1 MYMKGGHKTS
11 PGPRRGE
18 KLRVYLS
25 WWASSARMYRTGI
38 LMWPFL
44 EKTISSKKFCPFGCY
59 LHCISADK
67 TWKISQIVSVAQL
80 NHKIGDLGSLI
91 VQLRLVHCS
100 VCLMRLKTMAKRS
113 WKSFPSIS
121 IRSLSISV
129 NPENCTME
137 EVELIKTTATEA
149 RPCLCPAHVPSQ
161 SVHALIVCLSIPSSG
176 VILEDTNTSFT
187 TGSDHCLGTWNK
199 TDHDGDITGRVYTVC
214 RISNQP
220 RPAL

>member
-1 MYMKGGHKTS
+1 MDFSRAFAFGNATRMMAVFSVVEIIDKSQKQGIREYLLSSGDGGHKTS

-59 LHCISADK
+59 LHCISAEK

-137 EVELIKTTATEA
+137 EVELIKTTATKA
-149 RPCLCPAHVPSQ
+149 RPCLG
-161 SVHALIVCLSIPSSG
+161 PSSPVRTISNSRG
-176 VILEDTNTSFT
+176 ICYILE
-187 TGSDHCLGTWNK
+187 
-199 TDHDGDITGRVYTVC
+199 
-214 RISNQP
+214 
-220 RPAL
+220 